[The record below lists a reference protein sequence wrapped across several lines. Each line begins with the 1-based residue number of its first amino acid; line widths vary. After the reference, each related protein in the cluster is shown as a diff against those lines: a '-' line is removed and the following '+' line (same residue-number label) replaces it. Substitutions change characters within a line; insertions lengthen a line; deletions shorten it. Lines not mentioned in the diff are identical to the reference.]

1 MTGCYTRA
9 YKKQIEDSNETFHF
23 ICLCFTWGT
32 HGDGGK
38 IVILLF
44 MLFMLFM
51 QGGGFHY
58 ILN

>member
-1 MTGCYTRA
+1 MSLVG
-9 YKKQIEDSNETFHF
+9 
-23 ICLCFTWGT
+23 GT